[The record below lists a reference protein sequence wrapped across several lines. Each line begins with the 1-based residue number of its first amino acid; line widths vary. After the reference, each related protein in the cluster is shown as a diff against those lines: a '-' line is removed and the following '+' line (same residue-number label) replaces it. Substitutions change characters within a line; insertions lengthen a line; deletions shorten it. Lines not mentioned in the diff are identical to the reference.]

1 MFVLFYVSFIKKCQK
16 LLIPYKCLNNPS
28 INNAHLNI
36 SLILKCLILKA
47 IKSVSFLSFSAFQFT
62 VRYNKNSVLNKMN
75 HVKKKKKVGV
85 FVMTY
90 NRPKCFVTVQT
101 F

>member
-28 INNAHLNI
+28 NNNALNI

-62 VRYNKNSVLNKMN
+62 VRYNNNSVLNKMN
-75 HVKKKKKVGV
+75 HVKKKVAV

-90 NRPKCFVTVQT
+90 NRSKCFVTV
-101 F
+101 